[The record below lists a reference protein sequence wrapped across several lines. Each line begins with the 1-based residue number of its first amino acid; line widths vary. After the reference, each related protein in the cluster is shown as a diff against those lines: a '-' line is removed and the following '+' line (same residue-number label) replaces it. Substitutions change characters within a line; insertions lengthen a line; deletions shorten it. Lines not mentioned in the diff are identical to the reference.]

1 MAGAV
6 GGIESDRLLTA
17 SVVWQLQIDYIAAP
31 GRPLL
36 CCCWRTNALPLL
48 ALRITKQRG
57 LVGVEYISGAVR
69 RQHQDRHHVA
79 VSPSPVKTHRP
90 SIGREKARREASRCG

>member
-48 ALRITKQRG
+48 ALRSTTSLTNNETER
-57 LVGVEYISGAVR
+57 VGGS
-69 RQHQDRHHVA
+69 
-79 VSPSPVKTHRP
+79 
-90 SIGREKARREASRCG
+90 